1 VGTWSAKNVFSRIEE
16 FASDVRGEQ
25 DSKIGMI

>member
-1 VGTWSAKNVFSRIEE
+1 VGTWYAKNVFSRIEE